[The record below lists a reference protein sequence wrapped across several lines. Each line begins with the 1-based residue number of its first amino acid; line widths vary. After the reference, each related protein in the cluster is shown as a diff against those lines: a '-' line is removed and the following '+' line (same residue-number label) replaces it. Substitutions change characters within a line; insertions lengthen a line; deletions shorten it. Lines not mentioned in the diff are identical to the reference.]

1 MNRDPLKMAKTTSEQ
16 EQESNDPELRRRE
29 RQRYWARK
37 LGRLRL
43 GVEPLDEQLAK
54 YRRVTWALTLIP
66 SAMAMLFVALF
77 TAFGRPDIG
86 LIVVA
91 IVLGP
96 VVAIAWLDYAL
107 LARNVRRYQAE
118 RASFIDSK

>member
-1 MNRDPLKMAKTTSEQ
+1 MAKTTSK
-16 EQESNDPELRRRE
+16 SVHDSKDPEQRWQD

-66 SAMAMLFVALF
+66 LGIALLFISIF
-77 TAFGRPDIG
+77 TAFGRADIG

-91 IVLGP
+91 IILGP

-107 LARNVRRYQAE
+107 LARNARRYQAE
-118 RASFIDSK
+118 QAKFTGSR

>member
-1 MNRDPLKMAKTTSEQ
+1 MNRDRLKMAKTTSES
-16 EQESNDPELRRRE
+16 EQDSNKIEQRRRE

-66 SAMAMLFVALF
+66 SAMGMLFVALF

-96 VVAIAWLDYAL
+96 VAAIAWLDYAL
-107 LARNVRRYQAE
+107 LARNARRYQAE
-118 RASFIDSK
+118 QAKVAGPS

>member
-1 MNRDPLKMAKTTSEQ
+1 MNQDRLKMAKTTSEP
-16 EQESNDPELRRRE
+16 EQDSKNPEQRR
-29 RQRYWARK
+29 RYWARK

-66 SAMAMLFVALF
+66 SGIALLFISIF
-77 TAFGRPDIG
+77 TAFGRADIG

-96 VVAIAWLDYAL
+96 VVLVAWLDYAL
-107 LARNVRRYQAE
+107 LARNARRYQAE
-118 RASFIDSK
+118 QARITGPR